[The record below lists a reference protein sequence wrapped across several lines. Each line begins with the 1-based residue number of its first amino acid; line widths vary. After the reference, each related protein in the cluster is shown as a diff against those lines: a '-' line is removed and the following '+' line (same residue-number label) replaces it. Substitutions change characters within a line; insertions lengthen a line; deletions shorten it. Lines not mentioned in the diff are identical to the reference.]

1 MTNAEIQDRELR
13 AVRQM
18 SGPQRELHALAL
30 KTAAAVAQDF
40 PLLPTSHTD
49 ATPIVGEEPGDN
61 LTPGQRLAV
70 AALVSGET
78 FAAAARA
85 AGVSRRTLY
94 DWRQLPDF
102 TKAVDGRS
110 REALGAAVIR
120 VRNLMLRATRVL
132 GESMLDRDRGGL
144 HAFRVLNSARLWR
157 VASDDSDDKDGK
169 A

>member
-1 MTNAEIQDRELR
+1 MASADPTIR
-13 AVRQM
+13 ALSPTTYDQRRAHGRLACAGAIVSEDVR
-18 SGPQRELHALAL
+18 
-30 KTAAAVAQDF
+30 
-40 PLLPTSHTD
+40 LLPTDVD
-49 ATPIVGEEPGDN
+49 AELALPEEPGDN

-85 AGVSRRTLY
+85 AGVSRRTVY

-120 VRNLMLRATRVL
+120 VRNLMLRATRVM